1 MVNARGNDAQV
12 VKISLARDY
21 PQPSERGSDLD
32 HSERDGVAVTVDGV
46 DAVGPPCGLEI
57 SERRKEHLG
66 LARKGGQPMQLRS
79 NRHEVGTNKLEEERV
94 PAERV
99 AHSDLQLGSGGHE
112 SELRA
117 TQPHELI

>member
-1 MVNARGNDAQV
+1 MRLVGNGDAVKTSHQLKVSYWCVLVTGWLKSGVEVLQVVMVNARGNDAQV

-66 LARKGGQPMQLRS
+66 LARKG
-79 NRHEVGTNKLEEERV
+79 
-94 PAERV
+94 
-99 AHSDLQLGSGGHE
+99 
-112 SELRA
+112 
-117 TQPHELI
+117 